1 MSSVYLCLSVP
12 LKGPTIV
19 SADRTEANRA
29 VVKWEHLDLEDLR
42 GSLVSYEL
50 VYYDLLEEQCPTK
63 AYDWQQRPTT
73 TTDNKTIS
81 VTGEDPCA
89 VIANLDPRLEYC
101 VAVAAKTGAG
111 VGEFSYITI
120 PRMST
125 PEKDSHFVC
134 IRS

>member
-1 MSSVYLCLSVP
+1 MINTMSSVYLCLSVP

-29 VVKWEHLDLEDLR
+29 VVKWEPLDLKDLR
-42 GSLVSYEL
+42 GNLVSYKL
-50 VYYDLLEEQCPTK
+50 VYYDLLEERCPTK
-63 AYDWQQRPTT
+63 DWQQRPTT
-73 TTDNKTIS
+73 TTGNKTIS

-101 VAVAAKTGAG
+101 VAVAATTGAG

-120 PRMST
+120 PCMST
-125 PEKDSHFVC
+125 PEKDSHLC
-134 IRS
+134 A